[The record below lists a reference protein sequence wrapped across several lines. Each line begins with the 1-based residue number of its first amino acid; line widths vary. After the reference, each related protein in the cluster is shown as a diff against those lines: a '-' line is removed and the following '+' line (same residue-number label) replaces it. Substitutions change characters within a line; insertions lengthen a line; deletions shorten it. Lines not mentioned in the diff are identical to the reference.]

1 MTQLGAGTGLLV
13 GQRTRAWLLLV
24 PGLLLLGLFL
34 IAPIGDGLWLSLHD
48 FDGLVVGK
56 WLGLA
61 QYRAVLI
68 DPDFQQA
75 LLHTIVFAV
84 IVVAGKNVLGL
95 ALAVLVSTPLRGA
108 RVVRTLL
115 FLPVTM
121 NIIVIGAFWTY
132 FLEAER
138 FGGLFNHMLHLLGLD
153 WAAQSWLTS
162 GRTALL
168 SVAAVETWR
177 WAGLHMLLFLAG
189 MQAIDPQLYDAAR
202 MDGAGAWRRFWMI
215 TVPGLRPVIFVSVL
229 VALMGAF
236 VRSFDVVWVL
246 TRGGF
251 DTDVVVTHLY
261 NEAFKF
267 SEFGRAA
274 AMGYILFAVIA
285 GISFAYVWAS
295 KGARADA

>member
-1 MTQLGAGTGLLV
+1 VTPAKP
-13 GQRTRAWLLLV
+13 WLLLT
-24 PGLLLLGLFL
+24 PGLLLLAVFL
-34 IAPIGDGLWLSLHD
+34 IAPIGQGLWLSLHE
-48 FDGLVVGK
+48 FDGLVVGR

-75 LLHTIVFAV
+75 LWHSVVFAV
-84 IVVAGKNVLGL
+84 IVVVGKNVVGL
-95 ALAVLVSTPLRGA
+95 ALALLVSTPLRGA
-108 RVVRTLL
+108 RFARTIL

-121 NIIVIGAFWTY
+121 NIIVIGAFWTF

-138 FGGLFNHMLHLLGLD
+138 FGGLFNHILRVVGLGFL
-153 WAAQSWLTS
+153 AQSWLTS
-162 GRTALL
+162 ARTALL
-168 SVAAVETWR
+168 SVALVEIWR

-189 MQAIDPQLYDAAR
+189 IQSIDPQLYDAAR
-202 MDGAGAWRRFWMI
+202 IDGAGAWHRFWAV
-215 TVPGLRPVIFVSVL
+215 TLPGLRPVIFVSVL

-251 DTDVVVTHLY
+251 DTDVVITHLY

-285 GISFAYVWAS
+285 LISFAYVWAS
-295 KGARADA
+295 KGVRAGA

>member
-1 MTQLGAGTGLLV
+1 MTPAKP
-13 GQRTRAWLLLV
+13 WLLLT
-24 PGLLLLGLFL
+24 PGLVLLVVFL
-34 IAPIGDGLWLSLHD
+34 IAPIGDGLWLSLHE
-48 FDGLVVGK
+48 FDGLVVGR

-75 LLHTIVFAV
+75 LWHSIEFAV
-84 IVVAGKNVLGL
+84 VVVVGKNVVGL
-95 ALAVLVSTPLRGA
+95 TLAVLVSTPLRGA
-108 RVVRTLL
+108 RFARSIL

-121 NIIVIGAFWTY
+121 NIIVIGAFWTF

-138 FGGLFNHMLHLLGLD
+138 FGGLFNHILRVMGLGFL
-153 WAAQSWLTS
+153 AQSWLTS
-162 GRTALL
+162 ARTALF
-168 SVAAVETWR
+168 SVALVEIWR

-189 MQAIDPQLYDAAR
+189 IQSIDPQLYDAAR
-202 MDGAGAWRRFWMI
+202 IDGAGAWQRFWAV
-215 TVPGLRPVIFVSVL
+215 TLPGLRPVIFVSVL

-251 DTDVVVTHLY
+251 DTDVVITHLY

-285 GISFAYVWAS
+285 LISFAYVWAS
-295 KGARADA
+295 KGVRAGA

>member
-1 MTQLGAGTGLLV
+1 MTSA
-13 GQRTRAWLLLV
+13 RAWLLLT
-24 PGLLLLGLFL
+24 PGLVLLSIFVL
-34 IAPIGDGLWLSLHD
+34 APIADGLWLSLHE
-48 FDGLVVGK
+48 FDGLVVGR
-56 WLGLA
+56 WLGLS

-75 LLHTIVFAV
+75 LRHTLVFAI
-84 IVVAGKNVLGL
+84 IVVIGKNTFGL
-95 ALAVLVSTPLRGA
+95 ALALLVSVPLRGA
-108 RVVRTLL
+108 RFARTLL

-121 NIIVIGAFWTY
+121 NIIVIGAFWTF

-138 FGGLFNHMLHLLGLD
+138 FGGLFNHILNLLGLG
-153 WAAQSWLTS
+153 ALAHSWLTS
-162 GRTALL
+162 ARTALL
-168 SVAAVETWR
+168 SVALVEIWR

-202 MDGAGAWRRFWMI
+202 IEGAGPWHRFWSV
-215 TVPGLRPVIFVSVL
+215 TLPALRPVLFVSVL
-229 VALMGAF
+229 VSLMGAF

-251 DTDVVVTHLY
+251 DTDVVVTDMY

-285 GISFAYVWAS
+285 SFSFTYAWVS
-295 KGARADA
+295 KGARAVA